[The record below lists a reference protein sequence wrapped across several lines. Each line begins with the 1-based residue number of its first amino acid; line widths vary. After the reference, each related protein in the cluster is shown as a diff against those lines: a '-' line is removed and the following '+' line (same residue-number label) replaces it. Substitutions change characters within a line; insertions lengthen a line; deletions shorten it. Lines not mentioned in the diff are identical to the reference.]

1 MNTSISLLLQLA
13 LFMITKYPSTTTI
26 AMAQQAIT
34 VAEESI
40 AAAPAPVA
48 ETAPTLEQTS
58 TPEPHN
64 GVTAM
69 PAY

>member
-1 MNTSISLLLQLA
+1 V
-13 LFMITKYPSTTTI
+13 
-26 AMAQQAIT
+26 T

-48 ETAPTLEQTS
+48 ETAPTPVQTS
-58 TPEPHN
+58 TPEPHI
-64 GVTAM
+64 GIIAM

>member
-1 MNTSISLLLQLA
+1 MA

-26 AMAQQAIT
+26 AMAQQAVT

-48 ETAPTLEQTS
+48 ETPTPVQTS
-58 TPEPHN
+58 TPEPHI
-64 GVTAM
+64 GIIAM

>member
-26 AMAQQAIT
+26 AMAQQAVT

-40 AAAPAPVA
+40 ATSTVA
-48 ETAPTLEQTS
+48 ETAPTPVQTS
-58 TPEPHN
+58 TPEPHI
-64 GVTAM
+64 GIITM